1 MTYKDILR
9 LSEGVHVVTVNTER
23 CMVVRLRDGYTLT
36 TILPGRMMLIQRFSE
51 RGHLLWEERVEDIF
65 SATEDTTQD
74 NTQDNTQDRQEDI
87 HEDTD
92 C

>member
-23 CMVVRLRDGYTLT
+23 CMVIRLRDGYTLT
-36 TILPGRMMLIQRFSE
+36 SFLPERLMLIQRFSE
-51 RGHLLWEERVEDIF
+51 RGHLLWEERVDDIF
-65 SATEDTTQD
+65 STTEDTTQD
-74 NTQDNTQDRQEDI
+74 RQEDN

>member
-9 LSEGVHVVTVNTER
+9 LSEGAHVVTVNTER

-36 TILPGRMMLIQRFSE
+36 SFLPGKIMLIQRYSE
-51 RGHLLWEERVEDIF
+51 RGLWEDKVEDVF

-74 NTQDNTQDRQEDI
+74 NTQDRQEANN
-87 HEDTD
+87 EDSD

>member
-1 MTYKDILR
+1 MTFKDILK

-23 CMVVRLRDGYTLT
+23 CMVVRLQDGYTLT
-36 TILPGRMMLIQRFSE
+36 SFLPDRLMLIQRFSE

-65 SATEDTTQD
+65 SEMEDT
-74 NTQDNTQDRQEDI
+74 TQDNTQDRQEDY

-92 C
+92 Y